1 SRHGERLMRKMS
13 EQELRAVV
21 AAEKAAAL
29 SAFTASDLSRQ
40 RARAMDYYLSD
51 MTDDM
56 PAAAGRSAAVSSD
69 VADTVES
76 IMPALMEIFAAG
88 DEIVRFNPVGPEDE
102 AAASQETDYVN
113 HVFYQD
119 NPGFLIL
126 YTMFKDA
133 LLQKTG
139 IVKFWWE
146 IGETK
151 ERERYVDQPAPVFD
165 FLRAEC
171 GVEVVEQT
179 VHGGQRTEHRG
190 QE

>member
-1 SRHGERLMRKMS
+1 MPRMS

-29 SAFTASDLSRQ
+29 SAFATSDLSRQ

-56 PAAAGRSAAVSSD
+56 PAESGRSAAVSSD

-102 AAASQETDYVN
+102 AAASQIGRA
-113 HVFYQD
+113 HV
-119 NPGFLIL
+119 
-126 YTMFKDA
+126 
-133 LLQKTG
+133 
-139 IVKFWWE
+139 
-146 IGETK
+146 
-151 ERERYVDQPAPVFD
+151 
-165 FLRAEC
+165 
-171 GVEVVEQT
+171 
-179 VHGGQRTEHRG
+179 
-190 QE
+190 